1 MKAAFDT
8 NIILRLILED
18 NKDQLARARHLIQKH
33 KEDGA
38 IFVSSIVFLEMYFV
52 LSKLL
57 NWSKGQIYQTFEEIL
72 CVREFSFEN
81 ELALKM
87 AISEVRK
94 DIPFSDALIGQIG
107 QIRNLKTYTFDKN
120 LKGDSAFI
128 VL

>member
-8 NIILRLILED
+8 NIILRMILED
-18 NKDQLARARHLIQKH
+18 NKDQLAKARQIIHKY

-38 IFVSSIVFLEMYFV
+38 LFVSSLVFLEMFFV

-57 NWSKGQIYQTFEEIL
+57 NWSKEQIYHAFEEIL

-81 ELALKM
+81 ELALRM
-87 AISEVRK
+87 AISQIRK
-94 DIPFSDALIGQIG
+94 DIDFSDALIGQIG

-120 LKGDSAFI
+120 LKNDSAFI